1 MSAPLIPPDQL
12 VGCRVLV
19 TAQRR
24 GAELGAALER
34 RGALVEHA
42 PVLSVVPHVN
52 DHALLTATLD
62 LIEHRPDIVI
72 VTTGIGL
79 RGWIEAADAAGVAD
93 QLVEVL
99 AGARLVVR
107 GPKARGAVQ
116 AAGLVADWVAESET
130 HEEIRDLLL
139 SEGVASK
146 RISIQHHGAGSDG
159 LDDDLRAAG
168 ADVQPLIVYRWGP
181 PPDTEAVERSVQ
193 RTAAGEYDAVV
204 FTSAPG
210 TREYLAVA
218 RRLGLLNDVV
228 KAFGPSGPVIAAAV
242 GTTTAGPLRELGV
255 EALLPDRFR
264 LGSLVRTL
272 VRELDER
279 RGLRVATPGGTLRL
293 LGSAAVLDGAVLA
306 LSPTSLAV
314 LRRLARAGGG
324 VVSRAELLEV
334 LPGDTRDPHAAE
346 VAIARL
352 REHLPRS
359 GLIGT
364 VIKRG
369 YRLETV

>member
-1 MSAPLIPPDQL
+1 MSAPVIPPDQL

-34 RGALVEHA
+34 RGAAVDHA

-62 LIEHRPDIVI
+62 LIEHRPDVVV

-79 RGWIEAADAAGVAD
+79 RGWIEASDAAGVGE
-93 QLVEVL
+93 QLLEVL
-99 AGARLVVR
+99 ARARLVVR

-139 SEGVASK
+139 SEGVAGK
-146 RISIQHHGAGSDG
+146 LISVQHHGAGSDG

-168 ADVQPLIVYRWGP
+168 ADVRPLVVYRWGP
-181 PPDTEAVERSVQ
+181 PPDTEAVERSVR
-193 RTAAGEYDAVV
+193 RTAAGDYDAVV

-218 RRLGLLNDVV
+218 RRIGVLKEVLR
-228 KAFGPSGPVIAAAV
+228 AFGADGSVIAAAV
-242 GTTTAGPLRELGV
+242 GSTTAAPLRELGV
-255 EALLPDRFR
+255 QALVPDRFR

-279 RGLRVATPGGTLRL
+279 RGLQVATAGGTLRL

-314 LRRLARAGGG
+314 LRR
-324 VVSRAELLEV
+324 
-334 LPGDTRDPHAAE
+334 
-346 VAIARL
+346 
-352 REHLPRS
+352 
-359 GLIGT
+359 
-364 VIKRG
+364 
-369 YRLETV
+369 